1 MPESNMQTRPIG
13 REEAVKHMY
22 RGKILDNVDVQG
34 ATVID
39 FEWDDRYFDGSVNPG
54 GVLIAIRVPAW
65 AIGEAHYN
73 EPYVTWSF
81 VLRED
86 ATMLCVQGHYF
97 DQLEPAVNDFLQ
109 RKPKNKVW
117 E

>member
-22 RGKILDNVDVQG
+22 RGMTLDNG
-34 ATVID
+34 ATVLD
-39 FEWDDRYFDGSVNPG
+39 FEWNDRYFDGSVNPG
-54 GVLIAIRVPAW
+54 GVLIAMRY
-65 AIGEAHYN
+65 HDYD
-73 EPYVTWSF
+73 PYVTWQF
-81 VLRED
+81 CLRED
-86 ATMLCVQGHYF
+86 AVMFCVQGYYF